1 MENID
6 KLEKRL
12 WNAADEL
19 RANSKLTSSEYSMP
33 VLGLIF
39 LRHAYNRFIKAEA
52 EIKQSLPTSTRSG
65 SSAVAVL
72 DKTHFLGKRAIYLP
86 EKSRYDYLITTTED
100 KGEAVINAMTLIEAE
115 NSELLQG
122 ILPKEYRIFEPDVLS
137 RLLKIF
143 NDDSLKNTEGDV
155 FGRIYEY
162 FLMKFAMEGAQD
174 KGEFFTPVSLV
185 QMIVNVIEPNHGFVL
200 DPACGSGGMFVQTS
214 HFLEEQ
220 GIEATGTVTF
230 FGQEKTDTTIKLA
243 KMNLAVH
250 NLEGKIIDGNTFYED
265 KHQLAGKADF
275 VMANPPFNV
284 DSVDSDKIKND
295 VRLPFGLPG
304 VNKKS
309 GAVSNGNYL
318 WISYFYSYLSE
329 AGRAGF
335 VMSSQASSSGHGEKD
350 VRQSLVQTGH

>member
-1 MENID
+1 MDNINRLEN
-6 KLEKRL
+6 RL
-12 WNAADEL
+12 WEAADDL

-39 LRHAYNRFIKAEA
+39 LRHAFNRFQRVEA
-52 EIKQSLPTSTRSG
+52 EIKKNMPVSTRAGG
-65 SSAVAVL
+65 STATAL
-72 DKTHFLGKRAIYLP
+72 DKSHFLGKRALFLP
-86 EKSRYDYLITTTED
+86 EKARYDYLTTTTED
-100 KGEAVINAMTLIEAE
+100 KGEAIINAMNLIEAE
-115 NSELLQG
+115 NAELLQG
-122 ILPKEYRIFEPDVLS
+122 VLPKDFRIFEPDVLT

-143 NDDSLKNTEGDV
+143 NDDALNETNGDI

-185 QMIVNVIEPNHGFVL
+185 QLIVNVIEPNHGNVL

-214 HFLEEQ
+214 HFLENE
-220 GIEATGTVTF
+220 GKEATGTVTF
-230 FGQEKTDTTIKLA
+230 YGQEKTETTIRLA

-250 NLEGKIIDGNTFYED
+250 NLEGQIANANTFYED
-265 KHQLAGKADF
+265 HYNLVGKADF

-284 DSVDSDKIKND
+284 DSVDSAKIKND

-309 GAVSNGNYL
+309 EAVGNGNYL
-318 WISYFYSYLSE
+318 WISYFT
-329 AGRAGF
+329 
-335 VMSSQASSSGHGEKD
+335 VI
-350 VRQSLVQTGH
+350 